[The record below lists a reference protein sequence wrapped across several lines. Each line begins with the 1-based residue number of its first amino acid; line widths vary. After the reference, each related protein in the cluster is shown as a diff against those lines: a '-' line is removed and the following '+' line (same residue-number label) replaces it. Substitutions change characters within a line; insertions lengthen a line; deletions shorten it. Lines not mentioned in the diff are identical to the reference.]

1 MKKSLLFAKA
11 KMSRIGKMPIK
22 IPEGVTLKIEKEMF
36 VATGPKGEVRQTIPS
51 AAIIEIKEGEIL
63 CNCKDNSLWGLT
75 RSLVANAVLGVS
87 VGWGKTLELSGVGFR
102 AEVVNGELVLNLG
115 FSHQV
120 KIKAPVGI
128 SFKVNENKIEIFG
141 SDKQAVGELAA
152 AIRRVKPP
160 EPYKG
165 KGIKYLGE
173 KIRRKLG
180 KAAKAIG
187 GAGTAGGA
195 K

>member
-1 MKKSLLFAKA
+1 
-11 KMSRIGKMPIK
+11 MSRIGKLPILM
-22 IPEGVTLKIEKEMF
+22 PEGVTLKIEKGF
-36 VATGPKGEVRQTIPS
+36 IVANGPKGEVKQVIP
-51 AAIIEIKEGEIL
+51 ALAKIEIKEKEIL
-63 CNCKDNSLWGLT
+63 CSCEDNALWGLT
-75 RSLVANAVLGVS
+75 RSLVANAVTGVS
-87 VGWGKTLELSGVGFR
+87 IGWNKTLELSGVGFR
-102 AEVVNGELVLNLG
+102 AEVVNNELVLNLG

-120 KIKAPVGI
+120 KIKAPAGI
-128 SFKVNENKIEIFG
+128 NFKVSENKIEITG
-141 SDKQAVGELAA
+141 ADKQAVGELSAQ
-152 AIRRVKPP
+152 IRRVKPP

-187 GAGTAGGA
+187 GVGTAGGA